1 MTGSV
6 TARPEPER
14 STFLGGQVK
23 YGAAGEPLGCCQS
36 RPTRYCCL
44 ATAVLGCLVLLLGV
58 VVLAAGQGLLEG
70 AILKTMALNPGS
82 ERLESWL
89 NPPVQAHLTAYSFH
103 VTNPEAVM
111 QGKKPIV
118 EEVGPFV
125 YKAVTVKDSV
135 DEETNKEHL
144 EYNEDGET
152 LTYRPRKFYFIDL
165 SQSAGDPDTT
175 FITVPNIPLLTGFS
189 KIRDMGLGK
198 GLAADVV
205 KNTGLGTPFIN
216 ISFTGLLWG
225 YKDELPCMSHTRPVE
240 CGAPEGEIDIFADDS
255 GDDWEDEDWK
265 RKKRAAGRYKRET
278 EDEQEF
284 DFKRADFDSLVK
296 PKAELVDCK
305 CEWGLFRDRNVTLR
319 KPVKMHH
326 GMADLKKKGWVE
338 EFNSSPNMNWWQ
350 PGSTCD
356 KLGGQDGATLPPG
369 VMKTDAMDM
378 FISLMCRRINLEY
391 EKDVDHLGLN
401 SYRFIPPANAMGSHT
416 DPDPKARNLANSC
429 YCLKDQGFSC
439 FKSGVLN
446 MEPCKRSTQLPKG
459 APIALSFP
467 HFYQADPS
475 YLSAVS
481 GLSPDK
487 EKHQFYVDVAPE
499 FGFPLAIRP
508 RFQLNV
514 IIKRDKDIELMSH
527 FAEELIL
534 PFLWAQDGFS
544 EPSVEMAEAIQF
556 GLSAPSKLSMLGG
569 TCLLVVGGGML
580 LVALGWGLWT
590 RRRGKGSEL

>member
-6 TARPEPER
+6 TARPEQT
-14 STFLGGQVK
+14 TFIGGHVK
-23 YGAAGEPLGCCQS
+23 YGGAEAGCCHS
-36 RPTRYCCL
+36 RATRCCCL
-44 ATAVLGCLVLLLGV
+44 ISSILGVLVLAV
-58 VVLAAGQGLLEG
+58 GLIAMLTGKGMIEG
-70 AILKTMALNPGS
+70 SILKSMALHPGS
-82 ERLESWL
+82 DRLQSWL

-111 QGKKPIV
+111 QGKKPILK
-118 EEVGPFV
+118 EVGPFV
-125 YKAVTVKDSV
+125 YKAVNVKDSI
-135 DEETNKEHL
+135 NKDTGKENL

-152 LTYRPRKFYFIDL
+152 LTYRLRKFYFIDL
-165 SQSAGDPDTT
+165 SQSVGDPDTT

-189 KIRDMGLGK
+189 KIRDMSWGK
-198 GLAADVV
+198 GTAADVV

-216 ISFTGLLWG
+216 VSFTGLLWG
-225 YKDELPCMSHTRPVE
+225 YNDELPCMSLARPDE

-255 GDDWEDEDWK
+255 SDGDEWGDDDWK
-265 RKKRAAGRYKRET
+265 RKKRSAGRYKREA
-278 EDEQEF
+278 EKDLEIEL
-284 DFKRADFDSLVK
+284 KAADFDSMQK
-296 PKAELVDCK
+296 PKAEYVDCK

-319 KPVKMHH
+319 KPVKIHH
-326 GMADLKKKGWVE
+326 GMADLSKKGWVE
-338 EFNSSPNMNWWQ
+338 EFDSSPNMNWWQ

-369 VMKTDAMDM
+369 IMKTDPMDM

-391 EKDVDHLGLN
+391 EKDVEHLGLN
-401 SYRFIPPANAMGSHT
+401 SYRFIPPANAMGSHD
-416 DPDPKARNLANSC
+416 DPDLEARNPANSC

-446 MEPCKRSTQLPKG
+446 MEPCKRSEALPKG

-475 YLSAVS
+475 FLAAVS
-481 GLSPDK
+481 GLSPNK
-487 EKHQFYVDVAPE
+487 EKHQFYVDIAPD

-508 RFQLNV
+508 RFQLNA
-514 IIKRDKDIELMSH
+514 IIKRDTDIEMMSN

-544 EPSVEMAEAIQF
+544 EPSEEMAEAIKF

-569 TCLLVVGGGML
+569 ACLLVVGGAMVL
-580 LVALGWGLWT
+580 AALGWALWY
-590 RRRGKGSEL
+590 RKS